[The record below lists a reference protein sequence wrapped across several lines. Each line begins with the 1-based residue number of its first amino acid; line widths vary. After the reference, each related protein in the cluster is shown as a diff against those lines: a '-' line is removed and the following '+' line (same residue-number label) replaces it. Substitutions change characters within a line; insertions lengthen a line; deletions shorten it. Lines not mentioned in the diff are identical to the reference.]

1 MSTVRGQQNPPIN
14 PPVLRDPFPAL
25 TAYLGLTAQQVVN
38 VARLNAEF
46 AVYLG
51 EKTRRAATVN
61 AEIREETQ
69 AASVNPTALGVRYY
83 ELEAICR
90 EAKGRQAD
98 LLKNVQAVLT
108 PEQKPKLQT
117 LQAAFSL
124 FPTIAEGQNVN
135 MMGRVIPGS
144 KPPMVSRFP
153 ADTTLY
159 WTPNWNTQG
168 PLLPGCQAA
177 PGSTIAVIGG
187 IIGQT
192 EPE

>member
-1 MSTVRGQQNPPIN
+1 MPAVRGQQNPPIN
-14 PPVLRDPFPAL
+14 PPVLREPFRAL
-25 TAYLGLTAQQVVN
+25 SAYLGLTAPQVVT
-38 VARLNAEF
+38 VTRLNAEF
-46 AVYLG
+46 AMYLV

-61 AEIREETQ
+61 AEIRDETQ

-98 LLKNVQAVLT
+98 LLKNVQGVLT
-108 PEQKPKLQT
+108 PEQRPKLET
-117 LQAAFSL
+117 LQAAFNL
-124 FPTIAEGQNVN
+124 FPTIAEGQNVH
-135 MMGRVIPGS
+135 MMGHVIPGS
-144 KPPMVSRFP
+144 RPPMVPVFP
-153 ADTTLY
+153 ADATLY

-177 PGSTIAVIGG
+177 PGSIVGVIGG
-187 IIGQT
+187 IIGRT

>member
-1 MSTVRGQQNPPIN
+1 M
-14 PPVLRDPFPAL
+14 RDPFPAL

-117 LQAAFSL
+117 LQAAFNL

-135 MMGRVIPGS
+135 MIDRVIPGS

-153 ADTTLY
+153 VDTTLY

-177 PGSTIAVIGG
+177 PGSIIGVIGG
-187 IIGQT
+187 VISQT